1 MEAFQK
7 TFLENKE
14 LLWQLL
20 IEHIQLTVIAVL
32 ISTVIGISLGILM
45 TKHKTLANGV
55 MGSVNIVQAIPSLAI
70 LGFLIPIMGIGKKP
84 AIFMA
89 IIYAILPIIKNT
101 YTGLSTIDPKMIEV
115 ANGVGLTPTQVLTRI
130 KIPLAMPII
139 MAGIRIAAVT
149 SVGLMTI
156 AAFVGGGGL
165 GYMVFSGIQVI
176 NPQLI
181 LLGAIPIALLALTVD
196 SIVGLIEQGVT
207 PKGISIGRYKAGLKP
222 KIAIGI
228 VSMMILFVCVPLF
241 SAPVKEKNV
250 IRIGTKLDSEGSLLG
265 AMLCYLVNEQPGF
278 VAEPKLKLGNTQI
291 LFEAIKKGEV
301 DVCVDYT
308 GTMLMSVL
316 GEENSYTTSEEVYN
330 RVKKVYADE
339 LGLSVLQPFG
349 MNNTY
354 AIGIRKE
361 THEKY
366 NLHTLSDLKAV
377 SDKLIAG
384 TTIEFANREDGL
396 VGLQN
401 RYDLNF
407 KAVKPVDGSLRYT
420 AIGSKETDLI
430 DAYATDAMIQQF
442 DLVLLKDEDEFFPPY
457 YGVPIIRTEVLV
469 KYPELEKTLNTLAGL
484 LTDDV
489 MRTLNYKVDVE
500 KQDVMQVAYTFL
512 VEEGYIEKQ

>member
-1 MEAFQK
+1 MEAFQR

-20 IEHIQLTVIAVL
+20 IEHIQLTTIAVI
-32 ISTVIGISLGILM
+32 ISAVIGIGLGVLM
-45 TKHKTLANGV
+45 TKHKVLAKGV
-55 MGSVNIVQAIPSLAI
+55 MGSVNFVQAIPSLAI

-89 IIYAILPIIKNT
+89 IIYAVLPIIKNT
-101 YTGLSTIDPKMIEV
+101 YTGLTNIDPKLIEV
-115 ANGVGLTPTQVLTRI
+115 ASGVGLTQTQVLTRI
-130 KIPLAMPII
+130 KIPLAVPVM

-207 PKGISIGRYKAGLKP
+207 PKGISIGRYKTSLKP
-222 KIAIGI
+222 KVAIGI
-228 VSMMILFVCVPLF
+228 VGMMILFVCVPIF
-241 SAPVKEKNV
+241 SAPVKEGDV

-265 AMLCYLVNEQPGF
+265 AMLYYLVRDQTQL

-291 LFEAIKKGEV
+291 LFEAIKKGEI

-308 GTMLMSVL
+308 GTMLMSGL

-339 LGLSVLQPFG
+339 LGLSVLKPFG

-361 THEKY
+361 TQRKY
-366 NLHTLSDLKAV
+366 NLHTLADLKGV
-377 SDKLIAG
+377 SDQLIAG
-384 TTIEFANREDGL
+384 TTIEFANRSDGL

-401 RYDLNF
+401 QYHLNF
-407 KAVKPVDGSLRYT
+407 KAIKPVDGSLRYT
-420 AIGSKETDLI
+420 AIASKETDLI

-442 DLVLLKDEDEFFPPY
+442 DLVLLKDTDEFFPPY
-457 YGVPIIRTEVLV
+457 YGVPIIRTEVLE

-489 MRTLNYKVDVE
+489 MRKLNYKVDVE
-500 KQDVMQVAYTFL
+500 KKDVMQVAYEFL
-512 VEEGYIEKQ
+512 VEEGYIEKD